1 MNNNIE
7 TTIDTNLIIA
17 EALENDEY
25 ETTYEEGEEG
35 EEVEAQTEAPTKQE
49 NFFYRTFG
57 VHDPFNAAFLIIIFL
72 IIISIAIT
80 ILRFA
85 GKILRQIFRFLRFIF
100 RPILRL
106 FGYDFD
112 D

>member
-7 TTIDTNLIIA
+7 TVIDTNLIIA

-25 ETTYEEGEEG
+25 ETTYEEGEE
-35 EEVEAQTEAPTKQE
+35 VEAQTEVPTKQE
-49 NFFYRTFG
+49 NFFYRTFR

-85 GKILRQIFRFLRFIF
+85 GKILGQIFRFLRFIF

>member
-7 TTIDTNLIIA
+7 TVIDTNLIIA

-25 ETTYEEGEEG
+25 ETTYEEG

-80 ILRFA
+80 ILFTLLPLI
-85 GKILRQIFRFLRFIF
+85 ILYKSNIAPVSI
-100 RPILRL
+100 PANIA
-106 FGYDFD
+106 
-112 D
+112 

>member
-7 TTIDTNLIIA
+7 TVIDTNLIIA

-25 ETTYEEGEEG
+25 ETTYEE
-35 EEVEAQTEAPTKQE
+35 VEAQTEVPTKQE

-85 GKILRQIFRFLRFIF
+85 GKILGQIFRFLRFIF

>member
-7 TTIDTNLIIA
+7 TVIDTNLIIA

-25 ETTYEEGEEG
+25 ETNYEEG

>member
-7 TTIDTNLIIA
+7 TVIDTNLIIA

-25 ETTYEEGEEG
+25 ETTYEEG

-72 IIISIAIT
+72 IIQYSMT
-80 ILRFA
+80 DRV
-85 GKILRQIFRFLRFIF
+85 FLTGIEQSQVDAVKANCPNIDYYINCNYNFKVCR
-100 RPILRL
+100 
-106 FGYDFD
+106 
-112 D
+112 

>member
-7 TTIDTNLIIA
+7 TVIDTNLIIA

-25 ETTYEEGEEG
+25 ETTYE
-35 EEVEAQTEAPTKQE
+35 AQTEVPTKQE

-57 VHDPFNAAFLIIIFL
+57 IHDPFNAAFLIIIFL

-85 GKILRQIFRFLRFIF
+85 GKILGKIFVFLRFIF